1 MIATIILIICTL
13 LATATSAAMPI
24 GLMSI
29 NRDDPAPH
37 WGAIRTAV
45 KSTCACINLAGT
57 TPRNNCR
64 QPQILIDAKHR
75 PLRRLRCAA
84 NGAMHPPELRKDGA
98 VIRVV

>member
-64 QPQILIDAKHR
+64 QPQILIDAKH
-75 PLRRLRCAA
+75 PLAARRSLRV
-84 NGAMHPPELRKDGA
+84 GL
-98 VIRVV
+98 